1 MKENVDNDRSE
12 GRIDSEHARIVAE
25 VMQDQA
31 RRRAVR
37 QAAET
42 ARAEESD
49 ASFFVQVGLLVAG
62 TFFFYLLFFSPT
74 WIAPATSDPVSAQAT
89 EDGLRVAIYLT
100 ATQIE
105 DFRNRQGRLP
115 RTMNELTG
123 VDPNAGGASSGP
135 QELGGMRGNVRY
147 ERVGEDFFMVQAS
160 TGTTTLQYLSSEPLD
175 EFVGD
180 TWNRVLGGGGT
191 S

>member
-1 MKENVDNDRSE
+1 MRENVTNDRSGDE
-12 GRIDSEHARIVAE
+12 IDSEHARIVAE

-37 QAAET
+37 EAADA
-42 ARAEESD
+42 ARADESD
-49 ASFFVQVGLLVAG
+49 TSFFVQVGLLVAG
-62 TFFFYLLFFSPT
+62 TFFFYLLFFSPA
-74 WIAPATSDPVSAQAT
+74 WIAPAASEPISVQST

-100 ATQIE
+100 ASQIE

-115 RTMNELTG
+115 RSMAELSG
-123 VDPNAGGASSGP
+123 DEEPSGA
-135 QELGGMRGNVRY
+135 RGSVRY
-147 ERVGEDFFMVQAS
+147 ERIGEDLFMVQAS
-160 TGTTTLQYLSSEPLD
+160 TGTTTLQYVSSEPLG

-180 TWNRVLGGGGT
+180 TWDRVLDGGGT